1 MRHIIM
7 QTGQVPFFNQIA
19 KDSIAFVELLADN
32 LTIKDEVIFIAIND
46 DIYHTYNDMTMNLQA
61 HLNAKFRCID
71 LSNFYK
77 QSLLNLSIELHKQLY
92 FESAEPID
100 TLTIV
105 NGACVED
112 FNQEVSYFAH
122 WLSATTSEALESF
135 TLNKYETGVFMCF
148 QLIVLISA
156 KQNSTL
162 QINNVNED
170 PMQCKLRPL
179 LHFID
184 TKVHQRDLMYKHVPV
199 IKQFFFHEHDGYEFC
214 PFQQYPY
221 LHDTKFGYID
231 ATRSEFKR
239 HDFAFSMTNVWADK
253 NDRTEIID
261 ALQYMHTKSFND
273 STKFIFQYAC
283 KHIVRQDL
291 IDSSDELLS
300 YDDYLDLLWH
310 SKYTL
315 IIPSYD
321 TTTFSLRRFVE
332 ALIQECVP
340 LVYDKCNIDWMPTEL
355 RHILE
360 QHNLIV
366 SDLSKL
372 KEHINAIKLN
382 WHNQLNALTHCKW
395 LYDYTT
401 SGIYLDCL
409 KKCKLL

>member
-1 MRHIIM
+1 M

-19 KDSIAFVELLADN
+19 QDSIAFVELLADK

-46 DIYHTYNDMTMNLQA
+46 DIYYAYNDTATRLQEQS
-61 HLNAKFRCID
+61 NAKFRCID
-71 LSNFYK
+71 LSSFYK
-77 QSLLNLSIELHKQLY
+77 QSLINLSIELHKQLY
-92 FESAEPID
+92 FEIAEPID

-122 WLSATTSEALESF
+122 WLSAETSDALESC

-148 QLIVLISA
+148 QLIALIAA
-156 KQNSTL
+156 KQNSIL

-184 TKVHQRDLMYKHVPV
+184 TKVHQRDLLYKHVPV

-221 LHDTKFGYID
+221 LHGKKFDYVD
-231 ATRSEFKR
+231 ATYSEFNQ
-239 HDFAFSMTNVWADK
+239 HDFVFSMTNVWADK
-253 NDRTEIID
+253 HDRTEIID
-261 ALQYMHTKSFND
+261 ALQYMHTPAYQPA
-273 STKFIFQYAC
+273 TKFIFQYAC
-283 KHIVRQDL
+283 KHIARQDL

-300 YDDYLDLLWH
+300 YSRYLNLLWH

-332 ALIQECVP
+332 ALMQECVP
-340 LVYDKCNIDWMPTEL
+340 LVYDKCNLDWMPTEL
-355 RHILE
+355 HDILE
-360 QHNLIV
+360 HSNLIV
-366 SDLSKL
+366 HDLSKL
-372 KEHINAIKLN
+372 KEHVNAIKLN
-382 WHNQLNALTHCKW
+382 WHNQLNALTHNVW
-395 LYDYTT
+395 LYNYAASD
-401 SGIYLDCL
+401 IYLDCL
-409 KKCKLL
+409 QKCKLL